1 MKNDENMKK
10 QRETQQTNDEHIEK
24 TMKNDEHI
32 EKTMKQK
39 IHAKNIGK
47 NHETAATAVSRFG
60 ICLLQSALVLVPPAT
75 LRSVARSFCPIIR
88 IQK

>member
-32 EKTMKQK
+32 EKTMRNRKYMQK
-39 IHAKNIGK
+39 ISEK
-47 NHETAATAVSRFG
+47 TMRQQP
-60 ICLLQSALVLVPPAT
+60 LQ
-75 LRSVARSFCPIIR
+75 
-88 IQK
+88 

>member
-32 EKTMKQK
+32 EKNNEKQK

-60 ICLLQSALVLVPPAT
+60 ICLLSGA
-75 LRSVARSFCPIIR
+75 
-88 IQK
+88 

>member
-32 EKTMKQK
+32 EKNNEKQK

-47 NHETAATAVSRFG
+47 NHETAAY
-60 ICLLQSALVLVPPAT
+60 CLVHEKMMNT
-75 LRSVARSFCPIIR
+75 LKKR
-88 IQK
+88 KK